1 MDPAILDPA
10 RARTDAPLLLD
21 LVGRTLR
28 DLQADAQV
36 THRVALDDTL
46 DRDLGLD
53 SLARVELLLRIERAY
68 GIDLP
73 EDTLQSAE
81 SVRDLLRAIERAM
94 PRATPVTAR
103 TSAAVAE
110 PVPRAPGPDAGG
122 NAREIEAPVH
132 ATTLLEALAWHE
144 TAHPDRTQIT
154 VLGDDRHEQISYGAL
169 AAGARKVATALQ
181 RAGLEPRQNVAL
193 MLPTAPEYFS
203 CFFGILMAGGVPVP
217 IYPPT
222 RPAQLEEHVLRHA
235 GILAN
240 AQVVLLIT
248 ATEAKTVAHL
258 LQARV
263 PGLRRVVTPRQL
275 GAGPLPSME
284 TDASAA
290 RHALAASPITA
301 DDTAFLQYTSGSTGN
316 PKGVVLTHANLL
328 ANIRAMQ
335 QALNATSRDVFISW
349 LPLYHD
355 MGLIGAVLATLY
367 IGMPLFVM
375 SPLAFL
381 ARPQR
386 WLHAIHRHGGTIS
399 AGPNFAYAL
408 CLKRLDDTAL
418 AGLDLSTWR
427 LALNGAEPVSPDTV
441 THFAERFARFGLRRE
456 AIMPV
461 YGLAEGS
468 LGVLFPPPNRG
479 PLIDRIQREAFAR
492 EHRAVP
498 AVPDDATAQRFVA
511 CGRALPGHSFRIV
524 DESGRDV
531 GERVEGRLEFK
542 GPSATQGYFR
552 NPAETARLFD
562 DGWLDTGD
570 RAYCAAGD
578 VYLTGRVKD
587 IVIRGGRNI
596 YPQEIEDAV
605 GAVEGVRRGCV
616 AVFGSPDPRT
626 GTERL
631 VVLAE
636 TREREHAAQVRLRA
650 AVSRAV
656 RAALGDPPDEVVLA
670 PPHTVLKTSS
680 GKVRRA
686 ASRALFEGGRV
697 GVVQRHVRWQ
707 IVRLG
712 FGAITLSV
720 RRAVG
725 TASRLGYACYA
736 LLLFALLAPA
746 TWLATVLLTR
756 RPATAWRVGGSVA
769 RLLLHL
775 TGIELRVHGLGNLLR
790 DRACVL
796 ASNHGSYLDGL
807 VLLAAL
813 PRQYAFVAKRELR
826 TQFFAG
832 RYLARL
838 GTQFVERFDV
848 KRSVE
853 DANRMTALVDH
864 GSSLLVFPEGTFVN
878 RPGLLPFHLGAFL
891 AAASA
896 GAPVVPV
903 TLRGTRDVLP
913 PDSWWPRRG
922 AIDVDIGAPLAPPP
936 RDQMELFAA
945 AVRLRAA
952 TRATIE
958 TSLKQSAAAA
968 QR

>member
-1 MDPAILDPA
+1 MSQAASDPA
-10 RARTDAPLLLD
+10 RTRADVPMLLD
-21 LVGRTLR
+21 LVERTLR
-28 DLQADAQV
+28 DLQPDAAV
-36 THRVALDDTL
+36 THRVALDETP

-81 SVRDLLRAIERAM
+81 SVRDLLRAIENAAPKAPPATAASGRPGTADLIPLA
-94 PRATPVTAR
+94 PRAVDR
-103 TSAAVAE
+103 SDGQGV
-110 PVPRAPGPDAGG
+110 
-122 NAREIEAPVH
+122 EAPVN

-144 TAHPDRTQIT
+144 TAHPDKTQIT
-154 VLGDDRHEQISYGAL
+154 VLRDDRAEQISYGAL
-169 AAGARKVATALQ
+169 AAGAREVATALQ

-193 MLPTAPEYFS
+193 MLPTEPEYFS

-217 IYPPT
+217 VYPPA
-222 RPAQLEEHVLRHA
+222 RAAQLEEHVLRHA
-235 GILAN
+235 GILGN
-240 AQVVLLIT
+240 AQAALLIT
-248 ATEAKTVAHL
+248 ATEAKTVARL

-263 PGLRRVVTPRQL
+263 PGLRRVVTPQQL
-275 GAGPLPSME
+275 GAGPPHVMQ
-284 TDASAA
+284 TDPAAA
-290 RHALAASPITA
+290 RHAVSALPITA
-301 DDTAFLQYTSGSTGN
+301 DDTAFIQYTSGSTGN

-335 QALNATSRDVFISW
+335 QAVNATSRDVFVSW

-375 SPLAFL
+375 PPLDFL

-386 WLHAIHRHGGTIS
+386 WLRAIHRHGGTIS
-399 AGPNFAYAL
+399 AGPNFAYEL
-408 CLKRLDDTAL
+408 CLKRLDDPAL
-418 AGLDLSTWR
+418 AGLDLGTWR
-427 LALNGAEPVSPDTV
+427 LALNGAEAVGPDTV
-441 THFAERFARFGLRRE
+441 TRFAERFARFGLRRE

-468 LGVLFPPPNRG
+468 LGVLFPPLNRG
-479 PLIDRIQREAFAR
+479 PLIDRIQREPLAR
-492 EHRAVP
+492 LHRAV
-498 AVPDDATAQRFVA
+498 AAAPDDATAQRFVA
-511 CGRALPGHSFRIV
+511 CGRALPGHSVRIV
-524 DESGRDV
+524 DDNGREV
-531 GERVEGRLEFK
+531 GERVEGRLEFR

-596 YPQEIEDAV
+596 YPEEIEDAV
-605 GAVEGVRRGCV
+605 GTVAGVRKGCV
-616 AVFGSPDPRT
+616 AVFGCPDART

-636 TREREHAAQVRLRA
+636 TREREQGAQARLRA
-650 AVSRAV
+650 AVSHAV
-656 RAALGDPPDEVVLA
+656 LATLGEPPDEIVLA

-680 GKVRRA
+680 GKVRRSA
-686 ASRALFEGGRV
+686 CRALYESGRIAV
-697 GVVQRHVRWQ
+697 VRRGVTWQ

-712 FGAITLSV
+712 LGAIVLRL
-720 RRAVG
+720 RRAAG
-725 TASRLGYACYA
+725 AASRLGYACYA
-736 LLLFALLAPA
+736 MLLFVLFAPA

-756 RPATAWRVGGSVA
+756 RPATAWRIGGGAA

-775 TGIELRVHGLGNLLR
+775 TGVGLRVDGLGNLPR

-813 PRQYAFVAKRELR
+813 PRQYAFVVKRELR

-838 GTQFVERFDV
+838 GAQFVERFDV
-848 KRSVE
+848 RRSVE
-853 DANRMTALVDH
+853 DANRMTALVGH
-864 GSSLLVFPEGTFVN
+864 GSSLLVFPEGTFVDE
-878 RPGLLPFHLGAFL
+878 PGLLPFHLGAFL

-896 GAPVVPV
+896 GAPIVPV

-936 RDQMELFAA
+936 RGETELFSA
-945 AVRLRAA
+945 AVRLRTA

-958 TSLKQSAAAA
+958 TSLRQPIAAA
-968 QR
+968 